1 MKTKIMKIIFTI
13 LALGMFML
21 FVYLFIQFP
30 LTLLTIFFIC
40 MILSLFIMNMAIEIK
55 NKNDKIYDKHND
67 LIN

>member
-1 MKTKIMKIIFTI
+1 MKIIFTI

>member
-1 MKTKIMKIIFTI
+1 MKIIFTI

-21 FVYLFIQFP
+21 FIYLFIQFP

>member
-13 LALGMFML
+13 LALGMFIL

>member
-1 MKTKIMKIIFTI
+1 MKIIFTI
-13 LALGMFML
+13 LALGMFIL